1 MKLSDKFSDE
11 YHAFW
16 SDAFNFGYIFLVS
29 TTNADGD
36 PGVVPFFTMNYRESI
51 RNQRLKIT
59 LGEGD
64 SSSVWYV
71 TNQGGG
77 MFGTLDPVMADED
90 LGLFLCLRKEETKL
104 MQSFNRSEFLDW
116 SP

>member
-1 MKLSDKFSDE
+1 M
-11 YHAFW
+11 
-16 SDAFNFGYIFLVS
+16 S
-29 TTNADGD
+29 TARVQ
-36 PGVVPFFTMNYRESI
+36 VVLPRVTRETTS
-51 RNQRLKIT
+51 QRLKIT

-64 SSSVWYV
+64 TSSVWYV

-77 MFGTLDPVMADED
+77 MFGTLDPVMSDED